1 MFIIAVEMC
10 FKNTASHLN
19 LKQKP
24 MLSPLCNDRTI
35 LLIDD
40 DEDDCFLFR
49 SAMSTIDPNLAV
61 KSTFSADDLFIVLE
75 RTNPSIIFIDL
86 HLPKQNGFECLRLI
100 RSHAD
105 FKNIPVVFWS
115 GSVDKRNVTS
125 AYDQGAWYYFQKPY
139 RMNDLVEELKKVLS
153 NHNTSEHL
161 ACGSVPRRMLDSCI
175 ATC

>member
-1 MFIIAVEMC
+1 M
-10 FKNTASHLN
+10 
-19 LKQKP
+19 
-24 MLSPLCNDRTI
+24 PLCNDRTI

-49 SAMSTIDPNLAV
+49 SALSKIDPSIDF
-61 KSTFSADDLFIVLE
+61 KCTFSADDLLNVLE
-75 RTNPSIIFIDL
+75 RSNPSIIFIDL

-115 GSVDKRNVTS
+115 GSVDQRNVTS

-139 RMNDLVEELKKVLS
+139 CMNDLVDELKKVLS
-153 NHNTSEHL
+153 NHQTSEHL
-161 ACGSVPRRMLDSCI
+161 TCRSLHGRKLDNCI